1 MDVTVTFRKKTRCH
15 KAWII
20 RGYVYLRSTF
30 AKCCWKRQ
38 ASRFASATSV
48 LIYSSLSDRPTRLD
62 HSLDGICPFQGCSSR
77 SWPCLSSHTQRLAPQ
92 LLQAPSVPRGWASCK
107 CPEGKIHLQTARLLG
122 SRLVLTEGKSQKQV
136 AILLREGCDTGLSW
150 SELGLP
156 SPPKQSSPFCS
167 GVCSWHT
174 QPQMLLLLL
183 PLLQQPPTEM
193 LSWCIP
199 HHPLN
204 SSPFPMVEV
213 SPVNWCSLWPQIGTN
228 NFMSSCARRSRT
240 MRERLECVV

>member
-1 MDVTVTFRKKTRCH
+1 MVFV
-15 KAWII
+15 
-20 RGYVYLRSTF
+20 
-30 AKCCWKRQ
+30 
-38 ASRFASATSV
+38 
-48 LIYSSLSDRPTRLD
+48 
-62 HSLDGICPFQGCSSR
+62 PFQGCSSR

-92 LLQAPSVPRGWASCK
+92 LLCTQRM
-107 CPEGKIHLQTARLLG
+107 GKLQMPWGQDPFTDSEAAW
-122 SRLVLTEGKSQKQV
+122 LVLTEGKSQKQV

-213 SPVNWCSLWPQIGTN
+213 SPVNWCSLRPQIGTN
-228 NFMSSCARRSRT
+228 NFMKQDN
-240 MRERLECVV
+240 ERATWVCGLK

>member
-62 HSLDGICPFQGCSSR
+62 HSLDGICPLPGLFLPELAVSQLPHTKVGTTAAPGTFC
-77 SWPCLSSHTQRLAPQ
+77 TQRMGK
-92 LLQAPSVPRGWASCK
+92 LQMPWGQDPFTDCEAAW
-107 CPEGKIHLQTARLLG
+107 
-122 SRLVLTEGKSQKQV
+122 LVLTEGKSQKQV
-136 AILLREGCDTGLSW
+136 AILLRKGCDTGLSW